1 MRYGFS
7 TGLSAVSDSRAI
19 YYMDFPL
26 LMSTIFSIV
35 LTDWMS
41 RGIAAAE
48 WMAHQQQQASRSSL
62 DSSLGIASS
71 STSLSF
77 YL

>member
-41 RGIAAAE
+41 RAALLRLNG
-48 WMAHQQQQASRSSL
+48 WPT
-62 DSSLGIASS
+62 SS
-71 STSLSF
+71 SRPAALPWTHPLA
-77 YL
+77 

>member
-48 WMAHQQQQASRSSL
+48 WMAHQQQASRSSL

>member
-48 WMAHQQQQASRSSL
+48 WMAHQQQASRSSL
-62 DSSLGIASS
+62 DSLGIASS

>member
-41 RGIAAAE
+41 RAALLRLNG
-48 WMAHQQQQASRSSL
+48 WPTT
-62 DSSLGIASS
+62 SS
-71 STSLSF
+71 SRPAAPPWTHPLA
-77 YL
+77 

>member
-41 RGIAAAE
+41 RAALLLLNG
-48 WMAHQQQQASRSSL
+48 WPT
-62 DSSLGIASS
+62 SS
-71 STSLSF
+71 SRPAAPPWTHPLA
-77 YL
+77 